1 MSDRYRSEAHG
12 KCSNKRSR
20 TIPVRHTLLWRHGGD
35 LGKFRCYVV
44 VDEAFP
50 GILNFVFSLTS
61 ASGNVHGADQDLLH
75 FCLAHGV
82 AEVVDKHRQVVA
94 HLRQRACADG
104 HRGDLFLERDG
115 ADAFLDKIL
124 VLDTSYFRS
133 RMKVSIRS

>member
-1 MSDRYRSEAHG
+1 MAVGR
-12 KCSNKRSR
+12 
-20 TIPVRHTLLWRHGGD
+20 TLLWRHGGD
-35 LGKFRCYVV
+35 LGKFRCCVV
-44 VDEAFP
+44 VDD
-50 GILNFVFSLTS
+50 GFSGDIELRLTS